1 MKKSVLFALL
11 GVTSVEGLRI
21 NQKQAQTAAADATSQ
36 DAPLNASKASLAEPA
51 QVNGTV
57 HTLAVNGTN
66 VTAFA
71 EPANGS
77 NATFAQNASNVT
89 AFHQGDNASNATA
102 FIQGDNASNATAAVQ
117 YDYVKALV
125 DIDDKQQDMDHEA
138 EMAQVDK
145 EAEEQ
150 VKKQHNDNEDE
161 DNFAALEADIQD
173 DDKAKDCKIEP
184 KKNKDSSDEECAC
197 APHKL
202 TEKDKSK
209 IKAKQAKKTAD
220 AKAAKA
226 AADTAR
232 EAAEEA
238 IAAANLAKRTSA
250 KNVLELAHK
259 AEEAIAEATAAEHK
273 KIVKQSE
280 AKQKVAVV
288 KSEKYDLRVKLAVK
302 NWEETVVNKHE
313 LWETYKSIKKN
324 YRIAVTNVKLV
335 RQNVKAAENKLIQV
349 RKTSALNPKDIGA
362 REKIHEAQTLVS
374 VLRKQLLD
382 AENQKVKIAEQ
393 RDASQAKAREAS
405 VASAKAKAFAEK
417 HFRNMVIENNKTCS
431 ACRLGKEKIA
441 KRRLEIDG
449 AIKQEVKLKAQR
461 EAEKRRQSR
470 GRGGQRAGG
479 LAQET
484 SPAANAN

>member
-1 MKKSVLFALL
+1 MDF
-11 GVTSVEGLRI
+11 
-21 NQKQAQTAAADATSQ
+21 
-36 DAPLNASKASLAEPA
+36 
-51 QVNGTV
+51 
-57 HTLAVNGTN
+57 
-66 VTAFA
+66 
-71 EPANGS
+71 
-77 NATFAQNASNVT
+77 
-89 AFHQGDNASNATA
+89 
-102 FIQGDNASNATAAVQ
+102 
-117 YDYVKALV
+117 VKALV
-125 DIDDKQQDMDHEA
+125 EVDAKQDEIDHEA

-145 EAEEQ
+145 QAEEDVKKHQEEGDDSNLAAIEAEINAEEA
-150 VKKQHNDNEDE
+150 K
-161 DNFAALEADIQD
+161 AADI
-173 DDKAKDCKIEP
+173 KDCKIEP
-184 KKNKDSSDEECAC
+184 KKNVDSSDEECAC
-197 APHKL
+197 AGPKL

-209 IKAKQAKKTAD
+209 VKAKQVKKAAD

-226 AADTAR
+226 AAEKAK

-250 KNVLELAHK
+250 KNVLELAKK
-259 AEEAIAEATAAEHK
+259 AETAIADATSAEHK
-273 KIVKQSE
+273 KIKKVSE
-280 AKQKVAVV
+280 AKMKVSLV
-288 KSEKYDLRVKLAVK
+288 KSEKFDLRVKLAVK

-362 REKIHEAQTLVS
+362 KEKISEAQTLVS

-382 AENQKVKIAEQ
+382 ADNQKTKIGEQ

-405 VASAKAKAFAEK
+405 VASAKAKAYAEK
-417 HFRNMVIENNKTCS
+417 HFRSMVVENNKTCS

-470 GRGGQRAGG
+470 GRGGRRA
-479 LAQET
+479 LAQE
-484 SPAANAN
+484 AATN